1 MGSEAI
7 SVVELEGSGDQQ
19 GARRR
24 KGWVPDS
31 SQIFS
36 SKYWMTSLKTSRE
49 EMILKGN

>member
-24 KGWVPDS
+24 DGWVPDS
-31 SQIFS
+31 SQVFS